1 MFKFTVKRILLMIPS
16 VIVITLLT
24 FLIMANSSGSP
35 GAIALGIKAKP
46 EDIAAYNHEIGYDR
60 PVMVR
65 YGEYL
70 WNLCHGDLG
79 TSYKNSKV
87 SVTTTVMSKFPIT
100 LNLAIWAVFF
110 SALIGI
116 PLGVLA
122 AVRKGSIW
130 DTGTTVL
137 SLILASLPGFWF
149 ALLLMLLFSLRLG
162 WLPSFGLG
170 SWKHYVMP
178 LITLALPSSAY
189 IARMVRITMI
199 QELNSDYVRTARAKG
214 ASPVRIIFI
223 HVLRNALMP
232 VITTLGMS
240 FAGLLG
246 GAVVCEQVFGLPGV
260 GQAILNA
267 INSKDAPIVMG
278 ATVILSLLYMV
289 IMLVMDLLNALLNP
303 KIRDNMG

>member
-122 AVRKGSIW
+122 AVKKGSIW

-178 LITLALPSSAY
+178 LITLALPSS
-189 IARMVRITMI
+189 MVT
-199 QELNSDYVRTARAKG
+199 
-214 ASPVRIIFI
+214 
-223 HVLRNALMP
+223 
-232 VITTLGMS
+232 
-240 FAGLLG
+240 
-246 GAVVCEQVFGLPGV
+246 
-260 GQAILNA
+260 
-267 INSKDAPIVMG
+267 
-278 ATVILSLLYMV
+278 
-289 IMLVMDLLNALLNP
+289 
-303 KIRDNMG
+303 

>member
-70 WNLCHGDLG
+70 WNLCHDDLG

-122 AVRKGSIW
+122 AVKKGSIW

-199 QELNSDYVRTARAKG
+199 QELSSDYVRTARAKG
-214 ASPVRIIFI
+214 ASPMRIIFV

>member
-100 LNLAIWAVFF
+100 LNL
-110 SALIGI
+110 
-116 PLGVLA
+116 
-122 AVRKGSIW
+122 
-130 DTGTTVL
+130 L

-149 ALLLMLLFSLRLG
+149 ALLLMLLFSLKLG

-199 QELNSDYVRTARAKG
+199 QELSSDYVRTARAKG
-214 ASPVRIIFI
+214 ASPVRIIFV